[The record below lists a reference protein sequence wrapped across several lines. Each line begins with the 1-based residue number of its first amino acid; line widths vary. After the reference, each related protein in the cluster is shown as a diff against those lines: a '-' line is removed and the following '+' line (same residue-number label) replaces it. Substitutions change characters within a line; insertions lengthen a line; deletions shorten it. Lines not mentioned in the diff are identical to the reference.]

1 MKEEEVYALSPWGC
15 MYCILKDYG
24 IDVENV
30 PCVIGQHMVED
41 FMELMQKQGY
51 LRKADGNGETE

>member
-1 MKEEEVYALSPWGC
+1 MKEEEVYALTPWGC
-15 MYCILKDYG
+15 MCCILKDYG
-24 IDVENV
+24 IDVGNI

-51 LRKADGNGETE
+51 LRKADENGETE